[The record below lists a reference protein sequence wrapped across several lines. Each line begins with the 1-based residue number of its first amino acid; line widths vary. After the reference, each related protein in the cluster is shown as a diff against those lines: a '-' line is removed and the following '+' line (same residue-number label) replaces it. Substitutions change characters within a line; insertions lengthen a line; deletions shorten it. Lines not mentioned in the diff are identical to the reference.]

1 MVFADGKVSA
11 GAVFTHKRSHSMFH
25 DIRRKCLK
33 AFTAL
38 LLGSLSVGVAL
49 AQDALVNIEKN
60 KLIKIAV
67 PTDFAPY
74 GFVGPDLVPQGLDVD
89 MAKYIALQLGVMVE
103 LIPVTTANRIPYLQT
118 GRADL
123 VISTLGKNPERAK
136 VIDFTHAYSPFFQGV
151 FGPKSMSLSSP
162 AGLAGKTIGVTRG
175 AIEDMELTKI
185 APASAQIRRFE
196 DNSATVSA
204 YVSGQV
210 QLIATG
216 VPVAENVMKRNP
228 QLNTEY
234 KLLLIDSPNF
244 IGVAKG
250 QEALRSR
257 VNQIIETA
265 TTNGEIDL
273 LAQKWLNRPAG
284 KLPKS

>member
-1 MVFADGKVSA
+1 MVFADERVSA
-11 GAVFTHKRSHSMFH
+11 GSLFTHKRSHSMFH

-38 LLGSLSVGVAL
+38 LLGSLSVGVAQ

-89 MAKYIALQLGVMVE
+89 MAKYIASQLGVMVE

>member
-1 MVFADGKVSA
+1 
-11 GAVFTHKRSHSMFH
+11 MFH

>member
-151 FGPKSMSLSSP
+151 FGPKSMSLSST

>member
-1 MVFADGKVSA
+1 
-11 GAVFTHKRSHSMFH
+11 MFH

-89 MAKYIALQLGVMVE
+89 MAKYIASQLGVMVE